1 MKSVEL
7 MDAQA
12 LNRALTRIAHEIV
25 ENNDGT
31 EGLAFVGIRK
41 RGVPLARRLAHIIEK
56 TEGVQVPV
64 GTLDISFYRDD
75 LDDYDKLSNAN
86 ASDIQFDLDGRY
98 IVLVDDVLY
107 TGRTAR
113 AAMDALMDMGR
124 PRVIRLGV
132 LIDRGHRE
140 LPINADFV
148 GKHVPTARSEHV
160 NVRLSEIDGS
170 DDVVIN

>member
-7 MDAQA
+7 MDTAA

-31 EGLAFVGIRK
+31 NGLAFVGICN
-41 RGVPLARRLAHIIEK
+41 RGVPIAHRLANIISQ
-56 TEGVQVPV
+56 TEGIALPV
-64 GTLDISFYRDD
+64 GKLDISFYRDD
-75 LDDYDKLSNAN
+75 LNNIDELKNTNPTDVPF
-86 ASDIQFDLDGRY
+86 DIDGKY
-98 IVLVDDVLY
+98 VVLVDDVLY

-113 AAMDALMDMGR
+113 AAIDAIMDMGR
-124 PRVIRLGV
+124 PRIVRFAV

-140 LPINADFV
+140 LPICADFV

-160 NVRLSEIDGS
+160 NVRLSETDGIDE
-170 DDVVIN
+170 VVIN

>member
-31 EGLAFVGIRK
+31 DGLAFVGIRK

-86 ASDIQFDLDGRY
+86 ASDIPFGMDGKY

-107 TGRTAR
+107 TGRSAR

-124 PRVIRLGV
+124 PRVIRLAV

-148 GKHVPTARSEHV
+148 GKNVPTARSEHV
-160 NVRLSEIDGS
+160 NVRLSETDGS